1 MLTNIKIK
9 NIRIFITSNVVMVTD
24 EEQEERIQKKKEGVQ
39 DEN

>member
-24 EEQEERIQKKKEGVQ
+24 EENKINAIKVIW
-39 DEN
+39 N